1 MIFLQQSEYIIGAPL
16 DLSNLSHVD
25 VDIQGG
31 ITFTNDTD
39 FWQENA
45 FQFDFQDARS
55 FFLLGGED
63 VNVYGGGALEG
74 NGQPWWDLFY
84 TNKTVKRPIL
94 FATVG
99 LHGGSVS
106 DLSLNNSPFW
116 TNIVANSSDVVFT
129 DIKIRAI
136 SHTFSFEKNTDGW
149 DIIQSDN
156 IVIQNSTV
164 TNGDDCVSFKP
175 NATNILVQNLSCNG
189 THGISVGSL
198 GQYPERIDI
207 VENILVRNVSM
218 YNSSEGARIKVWPD
232 AFNEK
237 SANLKGGGGSGSVRN
252 VTYDGMWLDNVD
264 YGITITQCY
273 GQDDEEECFKHPV
286 STHGYRNTYRIANT
300 RLRRASTSPTSPSR
314 TSAAGLTE
322 SSHHLLLT
330 LSALALKHVATSERR
345 TSTSAASMV
354 HTKLHAAML
363 IMLC

>member
-1 MIFLQQSEYIIGAPL
+1 
-16 DLSNLSHVD
+16 

-106 DLSLNNSPFW
+106 DISLNNSPFW

-164 TNGDDCVSFKP
+164 TNGDGAYPFPRSMN
-175 NATNILVQNLSCNG
+175 NAD
-189 THGISVGSL
+189 
-198 GQYPERIDI
+198 PR
-207 VENILVRNVSM
+207 
-218 YNSSEGARIKVWPD
+218 
-232 AFNEK
+232 
-237 SANLKGGGGSGSVRN
+237 
-252 VTYDGMWLDNVD
+252 
-264 YGITITQCY
+264 
-273 GQDDEEECFKHPV
+273 
-286 STHGYRNTYRIANT
+286 
-300 RLRRASTSPTSPSR
+300 RLRFFQTKRYQHSRSKPVLQRHSRHLGWIPRTVSR
-314 TSAAGLTE
+314 T
-322 SSHHLLLT
+322 H
-330 LSALALKHVATSERR
+330 
-345 TSTSAASMV
+345 
-354 HTKLHAAML
+354 
-363 IMLC
+363 

>member
-1 MIFLQQSEYIIGAPL
+1 MIFLQQSEYTIGAPL

-164 TNGDDCVSFKP
+164 TNGDGESLFPQQMNKADP
-175 NATNILVQNLSCNG
+175 YRLRLVQAKRYQRSRSKPVLQWHSRHLS
-189 THGISVGSL
+189 
-198 GQYPERIDI
+198 RI
-207 VENILVRNVSM
+207 
-218 YNSSEGARIKVWPD
+218 
-232 AFNEK
+232 
-237 SANLKGGGGSGSVRN
+237 
-252 VTYDGMWLDNVD
+252 
-264 YGITITQCY
+264 
-273 GQDDEEECFKHPV
+273 
-286 STHGYRNTYRIANT
+286 
-300 RLRRASTSPTSPSR
+300 SR
-314 TSAAGLTE
+314 TVS
-322 SSHHLLLT
+322 
-330 LSALALKHVATSERR
+330 
-345 TSTSAASMV
+345 
-354 HTKLHAAML
+354 
-363 IMLC
+363 

>member
-31 ITFTNDTD
+31 ITFSNDTD

-45 FQFDFQDARS
+45 FKFDFQDARS

-198 GQYPERIDI
+198 GQYPERVDI

-286 STHGYRNTYRIANT
+286 SALRYRTIHLIAD
-300 RLRRASTSPTSPSR
+300 TSQ
-314 TSAAGLTE
+314 
-322 SSHHLLLT
+322 
-330 LSALALKHVATSERR
+330 
-345 TSTSAASMV
+345 
-354 HTKLHAAML
+354 
-363 IMLC
+363 

>member
-1 MIFLQQSEYIIGAPL
+1 MIFLQQSEYTIGAPL

-99 LHGGSVS
+99 LHSGSVS

-149 DIIQSDN
+149 DIIQSNN

-164 TNGDDCVSFKP
+164 TNGDGESQVP
-175 NATNILVQNLSCNG
+175 YQTNN
-189 THGISVGSL
+189 T
-198 GQYPERIDI
+198 
-207 VENILVRNVSM
+207 
-218 YNSSEGARIKVWPD
+218 
-232 AFNEK
+232 
-237 SANLKGGGGSGSVRN
+237 
-252 VTYDGMWLDNVD
+252 D
-264 YGITITQCY
+264 YY
-273 GQDDEEECFKHPV
+273 
-286 STHGYRNTYRIANT
+286 
-300 RLRRASTSPTSPSR
+300 RLRLIQAKRYQHSCSEPVLQRHTRHLGRFSR
-314 TSAAGLTE
+314 TVS
-322 SSHHLLLT
+322 
-330 LSALALKHVATSERR
+330 R
-345 TSTSAASMV
+345 T
-354 HTKLHAAML
+354 H
-363 IMLC
+363 

>member
-1 MIFLQQSEYIIGAPL
+1 MIFLQQSEYTIGAPL

-164 TNGDDCVSFKP
+164 TNGDGESQLP
-175 NATNILVQNLSCNG
+175 YQTNN
-189 THGISVGSL
+189 T
-198 GQYPERIDI
+198 
-207 VENILVRNVSM
+207 
-218 YNSSEGARIKVWPD
+218 
-232 AFNEK
+232 
-237 SANLKGGGGSGSVRN
+237 
-252 VTYDGMWLDNVD
+252 D
-264 YGITITQCY
+264 YY
-273 GQDDEEECFKHPV
+273 
-286 STHGYRNTYRIANT
+286 
-300 RLRRASTSPTSPSR
+300 RLRLLQTKRDQHPCSKPVLQWHSRHLCRVSR
-314 TSAAGLTE
+314 TVSRAY
-322 SSHHLLLT
+322 
-330 LSALALKHVATSERR
+330 
-345 TSTSAASMV
+345 
-354 HTKLHAAML
+354 
-363 IMLC
+363 

>member
-1 MIFLQQSEYIIGAPL
+1 
-16 DLSNLSHVD
+16 
-25 VDIQGG
+25 
-31 ITFTNDTD
+31 
-39 FWQENA
+39 
-45 FQFDFQDARS
+45 
-55 FFLLGGED
+55 
-63 VNVYGGGALEG
+63 
-74 NGQPWWDLFY
+74 
-84 TNKTVKRPIL
+84 
-94 FATVG
+94 
-99 LHGGSVS
+99 
-106 DLSLNNSPFW
+106 LNNSPFW

-129 DIKIRAI
+129 DISIRAI

-149 DIIQSDN
+149 DIIQSNN

-164 TNGDDCVSFKP
+164 TNGDGESPSSRLTNNTDPFIDCVSFKP

-207 VENILVRNVSM
+207 VENILVRNISM

-286 STHGYRNTYRIANT
+286 SAHKCPYRPSAIRCILLPTHLNRH
-300 RLRRASTSPTSPSR
+300 ASTSPISPLR
-314 TSAAGLTE
+314 IFAAGLTE
-322 SSHHLLLT
+322 FSRLLLLT
-330 LSALALKHVATSERR
+330 WSALALRRVPIFERR
-345 TSTSAASMV
+345 ISTSAASMV
-354 HTKLHAAML
+354 HTKPPAAML

>member
-1 MIFLQQSEYIIGAPL
+1 VIFLEQSEYIIGAPL

-31 ITFTNDTD
+31 ITFTNDTE
-39 FWQENA
+39 FWEENA

-63 VNVYGGGALEG
+63 VHVYGGGALEG

-99 LHGGSVS
+99 LHGGSIS

-116 TNIVANSSDVVFT
+116 TNVVANSSDVVFT

-164 TNGDDCVSFKP
+164 TNGD
-175 NATNILVQNLSCNG
+175 
-189 THGISVGSL
+189 
-198 GQYPERIDI
+198 
-207 VENILVRNVSM
+207 
-218 YNSSEGARIKVWPD
+218 
-232 AFNEK
+232 
-237 SANLKGGGGSGSVRN
+237 GGSP
-252 VTYDGMWLDNVD
+252 D
-264 YGITITQCY
+264 Q
-273 GQDDEEECFKHPV
+273 P
-286 STHGYRNTYRIANT
+286 STHT
-300 RLRRASTSPTSPSR
+300 
-314 TSAAGLTE
+314 
-322 SSHHLLLT
+322 
-330 LSALALKHVATSERR
+330 
-345 TSTSAASMV
+345 
-354 HTKLHAAML
+354 TKSY
-363 IMLC
+363 